1 MTDGRADGIEQAF
14 ARSEA
19 EADAAL
25 KAANA
30 MVATLKR
37 YRNAAR
43 QGKVRD
49 LNLAAEAAK
58 QGVQTLDL
66 AVESL
71 GESWEFDDE
80 GYLESGEF
88 GRELIDRARGVGLRI
103 SELDN
108 RLYCYPALL
117 RVVPGDRAVMI
128 DKTRER
134 RLRPSVLVDLLQT
147 VQKRPPRFRSEAFL
161 ASLHTA
167 YEVALTRKEGRQA
180 GAVVSLGELYELLTM
195 LPGQARDY
203 TRQEFARDVYLLD
216 QSGETAIKGGDRI
229 EFHAGAGARLPKG
242 ALSVVTQQGTEKK
255 YHGISFGPAG
265 SDG

>member
-14 ARSEA
+14 ARAEA
-19 EADAAL
+19 DADAAL
-25 KAANA
+25 KAANG

-49 LNLAAEAAK
+49 LTTAADAAK
-58 QGVQTLDL
+58 QSVQTLEL
-66 AVESL
+66 AVETL
-71 GESWEFDDE
+71 GESWAFDDE
-80 GYLESGEF
+80 QYLESGEF
-88 GRELIDRARGVGLRI
+88 GRELIDQAQAAGLRI

-134 RLRPSVLVDLLQT
+134 RLRPSVLVDLLQS
-147 VQKRPPRFRSEAFL
+147 VQKRPPRFRPDAFL
-161 ASLHTA
+161 GSLHTA
-167 YEVALTRKEGRQA
+167 YEVAIARKKGRLA

-216 QSGETAIKGGDRI
+216 QSGQTATKEGAQI
-229 EFHAGAGARLPKG
+229 EFHAGAGARMPKG

-255 YHGISFGPAG
+255 YHGISFSPAG
-265 SDG
+265 S